1 MKKFRFRLERL
12 LALREQAE
20 RVEAAAL
27 GGAMRDEA
35 RERDGLAHAQA
46 VESRAAEEAAA
57 TGASGVQTVGER
69 AHLDLAR
76 EMAARAADAAAEEV
90 ALAEARTQ
98 AARAAFGVKRRE
110 RRTVERL
117 KEQRQAAWNDEL
129 GRDERRDMDDVALRS
144 RTKEGGR

>member
-20 RVEAAAL
+20 RIEAAAL

-35 RERDGLAHAQA
+35 REREVLATAQA
-46 VESRAAEEAAA
+46 SESSAAEQAAA
-57 TGASGVQTVGER
+57 TGAGGTQKAGER

-76 EMAARAADAAAEEV
+76 EVAARAADAAAEEV
-90 ALAEARTQ
+90 ALAEARTM
-98 AARAAFGVKRRE
+98 AAREAFGAKRKE

-117 KEQRQAAWNDEL
+117 REQRQSAWNEDL
-129 GRDERRDMDDVALRS
+129 GRDERRTMDDVAQRPH
-144 RTKEGGR
+144 TTEGGR